1 MVENQRRYGGIDTPE
16 YLFYEVF
23 FYPGMVFGNLAGFVD
38 SHAQPLG
45 TLAHV
50 FNQLCT
56 QARIASWGQ
65 DVFVRPGGWAYGGFR
80 TLMQRLRVPVH
91 AEVVSGL
98 SYRRLASLDVFM
110 AIHTAAMGMGPPPM
124 ALWTVSNEDADGI
137 QHYPQQ
143 DQWWHMPVWRPAD
156 QWAAWWIKGSGAS
169 NIIDYQAVGRMHP
182 NSRAA
187 ERRIERAADAAAERR
202 KSKL

>member
-16 YLFYEVF
+16 YLFYEVY

-38 SHAQPLG
+38 SRALPLG
-45 TLAHV
+45 TLGHV

-65 DVFVRPGGWAYGGFR
+65 DVFVRPGGWVYGGFR

-110 AIHTAAMGMGPPPM
+110 AIHTAAMGMGPSPM
-124 ALWTVSNEDADGI
+124 AQWIVSHEDADRI
-137 QHYPQQ
+137 RYYPQQ
-143 DQWWHMPVWRPAD
+143 DQWWHMPVWRPAG
-156 QWAAWWIKGSGAS
+156 QPGTN
-169 NIIDYQAVGRMHP
+169 NILDYQADVSMPP
-182 NSRAA
+182 NSN
-187 ERRIERAADAAAERR
+187 
-202 KSKL
+202 L